1 MVLGW
6 GPKMGVRTWTTGSM
20 WCPCETLGYSAHR
33 TVWDKKRLCSG
44 ILPYFKT
51 GDLLRRAGAVIFGP
65 WLVMALNLGHVG
77 GVNREVALT

>member
-1 MVLGW
+1 MDHWIYVVSL
-6 GPKMGVRTWTTGSM
+6 RNSR
-20 WCPCETLGYSAHR
+20 YSAHR

-77 GVNREVALT
+77 GVNREVALA